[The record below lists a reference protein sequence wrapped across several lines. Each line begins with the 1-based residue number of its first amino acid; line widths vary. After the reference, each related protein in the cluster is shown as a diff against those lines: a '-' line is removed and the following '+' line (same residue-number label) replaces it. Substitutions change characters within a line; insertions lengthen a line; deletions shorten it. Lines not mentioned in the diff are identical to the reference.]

1 MIPQSYSLNMFSRFF
16 IKLSLFLTLIL
27 VITLTLSPSRVSAS
41 SQQIQVT
48 ATVLEHITYL
58 KNGDN
63 LTFSTNYQGSFSVFP
78 RIAGSAS
85 GGNYHFQSHLINS
98 CESFTIRSN
107 QGTFLAVVNF

>member
-1 MIPQSYSLNMFSRFF
+1 MLSQSLTKLALFFSVFLIIGVLLIPH
-16 IKLSLFLTLIL
+16 
-27 VITLTLSPSRVSAS
+27 RVSAS
-41 SQQIQVT
+41 NQQIQVT

-78 RIAGSAS
+78 ARGGSAF

-98 CESFTIRSN
+98 NESFTIRSD